1 MWISGLRRVNCLR
14 NEPANTGV
22 LVLSDWRGSSPQVLE
37 DRPQTE
43 LIRRPVSRVLSRAL
57 RPVGDHS
64 SGTPLAGR
72 LARPTRTER
81 EGAPVSCETPVPI
94 RSCSRRGLPC
104 HPCYQERGGL
114 LPHPF
119 TLTSLRQRLREAV
132 CFLWRYPSAHH
143 LVGDMPGGRYPPPCL
158 RGARTFLQWLPTSGR
173 PAA

>member
-1 MWISGLRRVNCLR
+1 LWISGLRRVNCTR
-14 NEPANTGV
+14 NEPAITGV
-22 LVLSDWRGSSPQVLE
+22 LVWSDRRREFPQLLE

-57 RPVGDHS
+57 RPLGDHS

-81 EGAPVSCETPVPI
+81 EGAPVPYGTPVPI

-104 HPCYQERGGL
+104 HPCYQGRGGL

-119 TLTSLRQRLREAV
+119 TLTSPVARKGGLLSVALSLGPTPCERSPGRTL
-132 CFLWRYPSAHH
+132 SAA
-143 LVGDMPGGRYPPPCL
+143 LPTWSPDFPPVSC
-158 RGARTFLQWLPTSGR
+158 PTSGR